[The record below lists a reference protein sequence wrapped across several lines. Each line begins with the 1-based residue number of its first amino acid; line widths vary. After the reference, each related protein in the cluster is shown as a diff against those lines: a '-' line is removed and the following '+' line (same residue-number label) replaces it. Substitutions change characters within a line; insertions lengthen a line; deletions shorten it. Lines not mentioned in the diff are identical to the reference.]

1 MKKKTNTTKK
11 TNRWRPPKAF
21 ISKKIHVKR
30 EKPGR
35 PKKIEKIQLPEI
47 PEKKEN
53 KTKDLIIL
61 VLFCISAVV
70 FGFSIYV
77 SQRKTEANITKK
89 QTIITNTILSWEIL
103 SWEILSWDIQKEQ
116 DQEPIKPNQEDVN
129 SLILKNIYTSIEQ
142 QLFDEVYPYI
152 DNSLKQTSTFKTYF
166 SKNRLQRFITNIDNK
181 NIDIEI
187 IKSTQE
193 ENKVMYK
200 LTYSIKS
207 VIFREER
214 EALFTTKN
222 NEKKITKIMCTTKGC
237 STMPF
242 FNPGKYF

>member
-35 PKKIEKIQLPEI
+35 PKKIEKVQLPEI

-53 KTKDLIIL
+53 RTKDLIIL

-77 SQRKTEANITKK
+77 SQRKTEANTTKK
-89 QTIITNTILSWEIL
+89 QTTTNAILSWEIF
-103 SWEILSWDIQKEQ
+103 SWDIEENQL
-116 DQEPIKPNQEDVN
+116 QEPAKPNEEDPN
-129 SLILKNIYTSIEQ
+129 SLVLKNIYTNIEQ
-142 QLFDEVYPYI
+142 QLFDNFYPYI
-152 DNSLKQTSTFKTYF
+152 DTSLKQTSTFKTYF
-166 SKNRLQRFITNIDNK
+166 SKNWLQRFITNIDNQ

-187 IKSTQE
+187 IKSITE
-193 ENKVMYK
+193 ENKVSYK